1 MMEQSSSHTSGGV
14 RQRVSAAP
22 VRFRDDMISSGSCRG
37 SADLAE
43 RPPVSRRFAG
53 FLACLLAVV
62 LGTVPAAAQTRTG
75 ALPVTL
81 FRNLDKDQLAHLA
94 AGGTLFREPSGWK
107 DLSVPA
113 SAPFYS
119 EIEET
124 VRKGGHNYL
133 GEVLVVMPRSQAT
146 AVLPALAGRLLDFEH
161 YAGIPYWSKQKNKYY
176 ELYNWVRVSS
186 GSRSGKQGSVATE
199 QFMKPFG
206 EYGAAYTWSIADRSL
221 SYSGIN
227 TTPLFYDS
235 IKAVLPGN
243 MLWRLEAYAVDDV
256 WVFYGL
262 GAVKAFD
269 LFGAL
274 RDRLSTSFM
283 GRIEAFFKHIY
294 GELPAGYAQ

>member
-1 MMEQSSSHTSGGV
+1 MEQSSSRTSGGF

-22 VRFRDDMISSGSCRG
+22 VRFRDNMISSGTCRG
-37 SADLAE
+37 SADSAE
-43 RPPVSRRFAG
+43 RAPVSWRFTG
-53 FLACLLAVV
+53 VLACLLAPV
-62 LGTVPAAAQTRTG
+62 LGTVPGAAQARTG
-75 ALPVTL
+75 PALPAAL
-81 FRNLDKDQLAHLA
+81 FRNLDKVQLAQLA
-94 AGGTLFREPSGWK
+94 AGGTLFREPAGWK

-113 SAPFYS
+113 SAPFYT
-119 EIEET
+119 EIEDI
-124 VRKGGHNYL
+124 VREGGHNYL
-133 GEVLVVMPRSQAT
+133 GEVLVVMPRSQAN
-146 AVLPALAGRLLDFEH
+146 AVLPALAVRLLDFEH
-161 YAGIPYWSKQKNKYY
+161 YAGIPYWSRQKNKYY

-186 GSRSGKQGSVATE
+186 GSRIGRQGSVTTE

-206 EYGAAYTWSIADRSL
+206 EYGATYTWSIADRSL

-243 MLWRLEAYAVDDV
+243 MLWRLEAYAVDDA

-274 RDRLSTSFM
+274 RDRMSTSFM

-294 GELPAGYAQ
+294 GEIPAGYAQ